1 MPGPGYRAAHRACR
15 HGRLSR
21 PFGLLSLSFR
31 RPGGRGDTASSWPA
45 RPRHHR
51 MTERDKSPPL
61 DWPPSRART
70 INHPP
75 LLRPDRRPTG
85 DRSARP
91 GARVVTIAGSGKTL
105 WIVRLI
111 HDKSHPPSAINRTPP
126 KTGTVLPLKRSYK
139 FLLVMG
145 APLSVENSTDS
156 ANEAAQSGL
165 RPGHPC
171 GVPPDK
177 PAPPPAQMAGLR
189 PGLFARARLPP
200 RGALRTASAGQGATR
215 PAKNRQRE
223 RKGRNGLSEKEQAGA
238 GVPQNGHQSAQE
250 GRRGVFQG
258 RGRPHPA
265 KPSKS
270 AYGASWG
277 IRRACHTLNLS

>member
-75 LLRPDRRPTG
+75 LLRCDRRPTG

-91 GARVVTIAGSGKTL
+91 GARVVTIAESGKTL

-111 HDKSHPPSAINRTPP
+111 HDKSHPPSAINRTPLRPVVHDKSPPPCAINRTPP
-126 KTGTVLPLKRSYK
+126 KTGTVLPLKK
-139 FLLVMG
+139 DPINF
-145 APLSVENSTDS
+145 
-156 ANEAAQSGL
+156 
-165 RPGHPC
+165 C
-171 GVPPDK
+171 
-177 PAPPPAQMAGLR
+177 
-189 PGLFARARLPP
+189 
-200 RGALRTASAGQGATR
+200 
-215 PAKNRQRE
+215 
-223 RKGRNGLSEKEQAGA
+223 
-238 GVPQNGHQSAQE
+238 
-250 GRRGVFQG
+250 
-258 RGRPHPA
+258 
-265 KPSKS
+265 
-270 AYGASWG
+270 W
-277 IRRACHTLNLS
+277 